1 MDMVKQAP
9 VGAHYGL
16 RDWLLQRIT
25 AVIMVIFTISAI
37 GLLVFCPPQGW
48 ADWKKMFSGNFLRPL
63 TLLFIASVLYHAWI
77 GVRDIWMDYIKGM
90 ALRLTLQAV
99 TAVVLIF
106 YFIWSVAIL
115 WG

>member
-1 MDMVKQAP
+1 MVKQAP

-16 RDWLLQRIT
+16 RDWLLQRVT
-25 AVIMVIFTISAI
+25 AVIMVVFTVFFA
-37 GLLVFCPPQGW
+37 GLLLWCPPQSW
-48 ADWKKMFSGNFLRPL
+48 ADWKQMMSGNFLRPL

-77 GVRDIWMDYIKGM
+77 GVRDIWMDYVKNT
-90 ALRLTLQAV
+90 AVRLTLQV
-99 TAVVLIF
+99 KTAVILIF